1 MSRRGNTD
9 FLVMQKEGVIMRT
22 RFIPYSLVFM
32 ILGLLA
38 PTLQASEFPGRPKYP
53 DVKTI
58 ELAELNKHFDQHVI
72 IDARSSYEFDTLHIK
87 GSVNVPI
94 SSEEFARRVRDL
106 SDLTKKPLVFYCN
119 GHTCMKSYKAARA
132 ARLAGVKNCYAY
144 DAGMFD
150 WAKAHPAKTV
160 LLGKP
165 LKSPSQLIPK
175 STLKKHTL
183 EPKEF
188 AAYAENKKHFVTID
202 VRSRYQRA
210 GVGLFPFIEQWIS
223 LEQTL
228 SLDKAIKDAAAD
240 NKTLLIYD
248 EVGKQVRWL
257 QYRLEEMG
265 VKKYYFMK
273 GGAAG
278 YIESIK

>member
-1 MSRRGNTD
+1 
-9 FLVMQKEGVIMRT
+9 MRT
-22 RFIPYSLVFM
+22 RSITRSISFLIVVF
-32 ILGLLA
+32 LS
-38 PTLQASEFPGRPKYP
+38 TVVQASEFPGRAKYP

-58 ELAELNKHFDQHVI
+58 ELAELSKGFGQHVI

-87 GSVNVPI
+87 GAVNVPI
-94 SSEEFARRVRDL
+94 SSDDFARRVRDI
-106 SDLTKKPLVFYCN
+106 SNITRKPLVFYCN

-132 ARLAGVKNCYAY
+132 AKLAGIMDCYAY

-150 WAKAHPAKTV
+150 WAKAHPAQTV
-160 LLGKP
+160 LLGKS

-175 STLKKHTL
+175 SMLKKHML
-183 EPKEF
+183 DPKKF
-188 AAYAENKKHFVTID
+188 AKYTENKKHFITID

-210 GVGLFPFIEQWIS
+210 GVGLFPFIEQWIP
-223 LEQTL
+223 LERTVVL
-228 SLDKAIKDAAAD
+228 EKAMKDARSD

-278 YIESIK
+278 YIKSI